1 LISYN
6 QHQIS
11 QNMNSKTATVLYE
24 TTEASQ
30 TLKLNQ
36 TSNNIFQQ

>member
-1 LISYN
+1 
-6 QHQIS
+6 
-11 QNMNSKTATVLYE
+11 MATAFHE

-36 TSNNIFQQ
+36 TNNNIFQQ